1 MSDVVKFF
9 TKTAVSAAR
18 SLLLSEV
25 KGGVK
30 SFINAKRAKTIQDIH
45 QEMMKSIGYATAH
58 YTVSKTTQELTYK
71 PSAIFLH
78 EWLTS
83 SPFVK
88 EKIVRDEES
97 GHAYIDGER
106 MSSAKKLDL
115 INRFIAFTSIK
126 VASLPSHM
134 EGALK
139 MIDVSDF
146 NATKFKN
153 HFAGW
158 DPNKESIINTFLPSA
173 FGDVLVT
180 DPAYATL
187 LFRKWIIGTAKRAMI
202 PGASFDGCLVLRGP
216 GGTGKTTFFRN
227 LLPEP
232 FENRTGEILC
242 NVKNAQKFVE
252 SIIGKTVACFDE
264 LSVLDYQRSEE
275 TFKQLL
281 SSQNVDVRM
290 AWARE
295 PRRYAL
301 RQGFSG
307 TSNKEQF
314 IPDKF
319 FSRRLW
325 TINLRG
331 PGCLNFD
338 YLFAN
343 RTALWQEATYLATQ
357 NESCML
363 SPEEQS
369 LVELNNTDFLIKK
382 EPAK

>member
-1 MSDVVKFF
+1 MGDVVKFF
-9 TKTAVSAAR
+9 TKTAVSAVR
-18 SLLLSEV
+18 SLLLSET
-25 KGGVK
+25 KGAVK

-45 QEMMKSIGYATAH
+45 QEMMKGIGYATAH
-58 YTVSKTTQELTYK
+58 YSVNKTTQELVYK

-78 EWLTS
+78 EWLTN
-83 SPFVK
+83 SPLVK

-97 GHAYIDGER
+97 GHAYVDGER
-106 MSSAKKLDL
+106 ITSTKKLDL
-115 INRFIAFTSIK
+115 INRFIGSTNIK

-134 EGALK
+134 ENALK

-146 NATKFKN
+146 NATKFKD

-158 DPNKESIINTFLPSA
+158 DPNRESVINNFIPTA
-173 FGDVLVT
+173 FADILET

-187 LFRKWIIGTAKRAMI
+187 LFRKWIIGTAKRAI
-202 PGASFDGCLVLRGP
+202 SPGVSFDGCLVLRGP

-227 LLPEP
+227 LIPAP

-281 SSQNVDVRM
+281 SSQNIDVRM

-343 RTALWQEATYLATQ
+343 RTALWQEAVYRAGQ

-363 SPEEQS
+363 SVDEQR
-369 LVELNNTDFLIKK
+369 LVEENN
-382 EPAK
+382 EPFIVRKN

>member
-9 TKTAVSAAR
+9 AKTAVSAAR

-45 QEMMKSIGYATAH
+45 QEMMKSLGYTTAH
-58 YTVSKTTQELTYK
+58 YAVNKTTQELTYK

-83 SPFVK
+83 SPLVK

-97 GHAYIDGER
+97 GHVYIDGELA
-106 MSSAKKLDL
+106 SSPKKLDL
-115 INRFIAFTSIK
+115 INRFIASTNIK

-134 EGALK
+134 ESALK
-139 MIDVSDF
+139 MIELSDF
-146 NATKFKN
+146 NATKFKTAL
-153 HFAGW
+153 AGW
-158 DPNKESIINTFLPSA
+158 DPNRESIINTFLPTA
-173 FGDVLVT
+173 FGEVLAT

-187 LFRKWIIGTAKRAMI
+187 LFRKWVIGTAKRAMT
-202 PGASFDGCLVLRGP
+202 PGVSFDGCLVLRGP
-216 GGTGKTTFFRN
+216 GGVGKTAFFRN

-232 FENRTGEILC
+232 FHTRTGEIFC
-242 NVKNAQKFVE
+242 NVKNPQKFVE
-252 SIIGKTVACFDE
+252 SIKGKTIACFDE
-264 LSVLDYQRSEE
+264 MSVLDHYRAEE
-275 TFKQLL
+275 SFKQLL

-295 PRRYAL
+295 ERRYAL
-301 RQGFSG
+301 RQGFAG
-307 TSNKEQF
+307 TSNKAQF
-314 IPDKF
+314 IPDQF

-325 TINLRG
+325 TIDLRE
-331 PGCLNFD
+331 PGRLNFD

-343 RTALWQEATYLATQ
+343 RTALWQEAVYLAKQ

-363 SPEEQS
+363 SVEEQQ
-369 LVELNNTDFLIKK
+369 LVEQNNATFIVRK
-382 EPAK
+382 